1 MDKDKLDTM
10 TYEELR
16 AAMRRAKYRVD
27 WWEKAV
33 AMHGDNAEYSRLA
46 EEAEKTYDAISAAVY
61 TYYDV
66 KAPEYEIKLTLKD
79 VDVLDLLQLLADSCD
94 AETRRK
100 VGDTEQLFREI
111 EKQTLGQPAGIGGV
125 EMVLKESDV
134 GVLCSL
140 ALGMS
145 EYDDKFGDMLVLAG
159 KIRDQRNAQMQG
171 RGFEWKF

>member
-10 TYEELR
+10 TYEELC
-16 AAMRRAKYRVD
+16 AAMRRAKYMVD
-27 WWEKAV
+27 WWKKAV
-33 AMHGDNAEYSRLA
+33 AMNGNNAEYSRLA
-46 EEAEKTYDAISAAVY
+46 DEAEKTYNAICAAVY

-111 EKQTLGQPAGIGGV
+111 EKQTLGQPAGVGGV
-125 EMVLKESDV
+125 EMVLKERDV

-140 ALGMS
+140 ALGTS

-159 KIRDQRNAQMQG
+159 KIRDQRNVQMQG

>member
-1 MDKDKLDTM
+1 MDKIAEM
-10 TYEELR
+10 TYEELLEEE
-16 AAMRRAKYRVD
+16 RRAGLRLDFWTGAVAKHGGNAKYCEKLD
-27 WWEKAV
+27 EAKAHYKAV
-33 AMHGDNAEYSRLA
+33 S
-46 EEAEKTYDAISAAVY
+46 KAIS
-61 TYYDV
+61 TFYDV
-66 KAPEYEIKLTLKD
+66 KVPEYEIKLTLKD

-100 VGDTEQLFREI
+100 FGDTEQLFCEI
-111 EKQTLGQPAGIGGV
+111 EKQTLGQPAGVGGV

-140 ALGMS
+140 ALGTS
-145 EYDDKFGDMLVLAG
+145 EDDDKFGDMLVLAG